1 MQAPAPAYLRWLPA
15 FVGDTE
21 HPKAS
26 YIVKAW
32 LLTLI
37 PSLALAIGGGWLFGL
52 LFGEAQGP
60 SFPQAGAMLVFM
72 LVVFAPVVETL
83 IMVGPL
89 LILNRLFGPSAAA
102 ALSAA
107 GWGIAHSLQ
116 APMWGLVIWWA
127 FFVFSAIILAW
138 RKKSLITGIL
148 IVMCVHAMQNAVPA
162 ALLIAGFG

>member
-1 MQAPAPAYLRWLPA
+1 
-15 FVGDTE
+15 
-21 HPKAS
+21 
-26 YIVKAW
+26 
-32 LLTLI
+32 
-37 PSLALAIGGGWLFGL
+37 
-52 LFGEAQGP
+52 
-60 SFPQAGAMLVFM
+60 M

-162 ALLIAGFG
+162 ALLVAGFG